1 MSISITSNK
10 ILPNY
15 KNEHSLEDNIFI
27 YTVFIH
33 LVTHILYL
41 SASIFFGLRKD
52 VIYANV
58 VTIIVDLIIYI
69 LLLKDIKKYLYEVF
83 ILFYLLKAIYIWFI
97 SAGWYGLTT
106 LSFLILFIFIRIS
119 SRAPRVYYYYFI
131 LIAIALF
138 LTYIQLVYPDLVQM
152 PLYTRIGQLSYLYTT
167 IGVVVYCLVII
178 ELMRHYYT
186 LEKNASRVQNEALLK
201 ATKAKSQFLA
211 NMSHEIRT
219 PMNGVIGMTSLLNG
233 TELNPEQKD
242 YVDTIRLSGER
253 LLGILNEILDFSKIE
268 AGEMVLENV
277 PFSLRHC
284 IEEVLEI
291 SAPKAFVKNLELIY
305 LPNTNKHSIPE
316 VIIGD
321 SGKLR
326 QMLLNLV
333 DNAIKF
339 TKTGEVV
346 IRTEVLEI
354 KEHNKIILR
363 FGVKDTGIGISDENI
378 DKLFKEFSQVD
389 ASTTR
394 KYGGTGLGLAIIKQL
409 SKMMGGSAG
418 VKSKPG
424 EGSFFYF
431 TVEAEVP
438 IIEFT
443 NVDVPK
449 ALKDLKILVV
459 DDNSTNIKLLQQLFN
474 FWGVS
479 STCCDSARDALLTI
493 ENKGNF
499 DIAILDYHMPIIDGM
514 QLGRKIREKGLDL
527 PLLLLSSGGLPKD
540 DDFKQIFNN
549 YSSKPIRQESLQKSI
564 LQAIGKTTGKKSVTD
579 NHINELTMADHLP
592 LTILVAED
600 DAINQKLVLK
610 LFSKLGYVPDIA
622 FDGRQALEFAQQ
634 KSYDIIFM
642 DMMMPEMD
650 GLESSRLIKGIM
662 KKDAPL
668 IIAMTAN
675 AMDEDRERC
684 FEAGMDDFVSKP
696 VTISTLSAMISKWAT
711 IINQK

>member
-1 MSISITSNK
+1 MSNPAIINK
-10 ILPNY
+10 ILPSY
-15 KNEHSLEDNIFI
+15 QKEFSLEENIFN
-27 YTVFIH
+27 YTVYIH
-33 LVTHILYL
+33 FFVHLLYTIVAYFLNVRQGIFVINLSTVILDL
-41 SASIFFGLRKD
+41 
-52 VIYANV
+52 VIYV
-58 VTIIVDLIIYI
+58 FI
-69 LLLKDIKKYLYEVF
+69 LLNRRKYLYQIF
-83 ILFYLLKAIYIWFI
+83 TFYYAFLGVYLWFI
-97 SAGWYGLTT
+97 TGGFKGISSLFFIT
-106 LSFLILFIFIRIS
+106 LFIFFRVTLKPKWSFIYYLILTLILS
-119 SRAPRVYYYYFI
+119 SLA
-131 LIAIALF
+131 
-138 LTYIQLVYPDLVQM
+138 YIQFFHTEYILF
-152 PLYTRIGQLSYLYTT
+152 PLDNKIRNTSYIFAVLG
-167 IGVVVYCLVII
+167 IMIFCMMII
-178 ELMRHYYT
+178 ELMKRYYN
-186 LEKNASRVQNEALLK
+186 LEKNASKIQNEALLK

-233 TELNPEQKD
+233 TDLSPEQKD

-268 AGEMVLENV
+268 AGEMMLEKV

-305 LPNTNKHSIPE
+305 LPNTNVLPIPE

-333 DNAIKF
+333 DNAVKF
-339 TKTGEVV
+339 TVTGEIV
-346 IRTEVLEI
+346 IRTEVLQYLD
-354 KEHNKIILR
+354 KNKVLLR
-363 FGVKDTGIGISDENI
+363 FGVKDTGIGISEENLE
-378 DKLFKEFSQVD
+378 KLFKEFSQVD

-409 SKMMGGSAG
+409 SVMMGGNAG
-418 VKSKPG
+418 VKSKLG

-431 TVEAEVP
+431 TILAEIP
-438 IIEFT
+438 NIEFS
-443 NVDVPK
+443 NVDVPN
-449 ALKDLKILVV
+449 ALKDLNILVV
-459 DDNSTNIKLLQQLFN
+459 DDNITNLKLLEQLFQQ
-474 FWGVS
+474 WGVKNS
-479 STCCDSARDALLTI
+479 CYDSPVEALNILEK
-493 ENKGNF
+493 ENDF
-499 DIAILDYHMPIIDGM
+499 DIAILDYHMPLMDGM
-514 QLGRKIREKGLDL
+514 QLGRSIREKGLRL

-540 DDFKQIFNN
+540 DDFKQIFNY

-564 LQAIGKTTGKKSVTD
+564 LQAIGKSTYKKATPE
-579 NHINELTMADHLP
+579 NHVKELTMADHLP
-592 LTILVAED
+592 MTILVAED
-600 DAINQKLVLK
+600 DAINQKLVQR
-610 LFSKLGYVPDIA
+610 LFSKLGYIPNIA

-675 AMDEDRERC
+675 AMDEDKERC
-684 FEAGMDDFVSKP
+684 FDAGMDDFVSKP
-696 VTISTLSAMISKWAT
+696 ITINTLSAMISKWAT
-711 IINQK
+711 IINK

>member
-1 MSISITSNK
+1 VSNSFKLNK
-10 ILPNY
+10 IFPSY
-15 KNEHSLEDNIFI
+15 RNEHSLEDNIFN

-33 LVTHILYL
+33 LLANSLYFII
-41 SASIFFGLRKD
+41 SCIYNLRKD
-52 VIYANV
+52 VLYINLIIV
-58 VTIIVDLIIYI
+58 VVDLIIYG
-69 LLLKDIKKYLYEVF
+69 LLINNKRKYLYDVF
-83 ILFYLLKAIYIWFI
+83 IVFYLLKTLYLWFI
-97 SAGWYGLTT
+97 SAGWQGMST
-106 LSFLILFIFIRIS
+106 LMFIIIFVFIRIT
-119 SRAPRVYYYYFI
+119 SRAPKIYLYYSV
-131 LIAIALF
+131 LF
-138 LTYIQLVYPDLVQM
+138 VLTLVLTYIQYYHPELVKDPIYPLVG
-152 PLYTRIGQLSYLYTT
+152 RGSYNYTT
-167 IGVVVYCLVII
+167 FGIFIYCLFII
-178 ELMRHYYT
+178 ELMKRYYK
-186 LEKNASRVQNEALLK
+186 LEKESSKVQNEALKK

-233 TELNPEQKD
+233 TDLSPEQKD

-268 AGEMVLENV
+268 AGEMVLEKI
-277 PFSLRHC
+277 PFSLRQC

-305 LPNTNKHSIPE
+305 LPNSNKSPIPE

-333 DNAIKF
+333 DNSIKF

-346 IRTEVLEI
+346 IRTEVMEY
-354 KEHNKIILR
+354 KEHNKLVLR
-363 FGVKDTGIGISDENI
+363 FGVKDTGIGISKENI

-394 KYGGTGLGLAIIKQL
+394 KYGGTGLGLAIINQL
-409 SKMMGGSAG
+409 SMMMGGTAG
-418 VKSKPG
+418 VKSNPG
-424 EGSFFYF
+424 DGSFFYF
-431 TVEAEVP
+431 TIEAEVP
-438 IIEFT
+438 NIEFS
-443 NVDVPK
+443 NIDVPK
-449 ALKDLKILVV
+449 TLKDLNILVV
-459 DDNSTNIKLLQQLFN
+459 DDNETNLKLLEQLFLQ
-474 FWGVS
+474 WGVKNR
-479 STCCDSARDALLTI
+479 CCDSPVAALKLL
-493 ENKGNF
+493 EEVSNF
-499 DIAILDYHMPIIDGM
+499 DIALLDYHMPIMDGM
-514 QLGRKIREKGLDL
+514 QLGRKIREKGLTL

-540 DDFKQIFNN
+540 DDFKQIFNY

-564 LQAIGKTTGKKSVTD
+564 LQAIGKSTSKKSADEHLV
-579 NHINELTMADHLP
+579 NELTLADHLP

-600 DAINQKLVLK
+600 DAINQKLVQK
-610 LFSKLGYVPDIA
+610 LFSKLGYTPDIA

-696 VTISTLSAMISKWAT
+696 VTINTLSAMISKWAT
-711 IINQK
+711 IINK